1 MKGDEDSSLASMSD
15 RSQEPAAED
24 SDMKQPVNIEASLEQ
39 MQALYY
45 MDEGDIMRVQ
55 YSESMEVLGQ
65 KSHLDY

>member
-1 MKGDEDSSLASMSD
+1 MSD
-15 RSQEPAAED
+15 RSHVSVQDD
-24 SDMKQPVNIEASLEQ
+24 SEMKAPLNPEASLEQ
-39 MQALYY
+39 MHALYY